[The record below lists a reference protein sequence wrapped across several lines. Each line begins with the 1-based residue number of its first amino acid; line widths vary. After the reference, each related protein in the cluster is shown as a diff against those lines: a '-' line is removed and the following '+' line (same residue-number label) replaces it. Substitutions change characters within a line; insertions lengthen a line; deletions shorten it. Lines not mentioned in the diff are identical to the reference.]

1 MKPEPPEVCPH
12 CGAKCLHALEPDYL
26 TATYACDSHWL
37 RGEDGEKPG
46 TSRSRSCLK
55 SEISALRHALRDCLP
70 YLSARRS
77 VGEIEA
83 REKALRALGI
93 QETEPAE
100 TPEPAGR

>member
-1 MKPEPPEVCPH
+1 MKPEPPE
-12 CGAKCLHALEPDYL
+12 GDAKMERLIAEWNSVSSVEKEVRELRAALAE
-26 TATYACDSHWL
+26 
-37 RGEDGEKPG
+37 
-46 TSRSRSCLK
+46 
-55 SEISALRHALRDCLP
+55 CLP
-70 YLSARRS
+70 YLSTRRS